1 MIAALERPIRT
12 LALVMALLG
21 GVALLGLV
29 AMTVLSVTGRNLTSI
44 GLSNINGD
52 FELVEAGTAFAV
64 FAFLPWCQ
72 FNRGHAAV
80 EILAPRFG
88 PTLNNI
94 IDVIAEALM
103 LAMWVFLIWR
113 LWLGMA
119 DKRSYAETTFILQYP
134 IWWAYAASLAAG
146 IAVVIVAT
154 FCLFRAI
161 DGLVTGKR
169 ASKVAG
175 HE

>member
-1 MIAALERPIRT
+1 MIATLERPIRA
-12 LALVMALLG
+12 LALFMAFLGGAALLCL
-21 GVALLGLV
+21 VGL
-29 AMTVLSVTGRNLTSI
+29 TVLSVTGRNLTSI

-72 FNRGHAAV
+72 LNRGHATV
-80 EILAPRFG
+80 EILAARFG
-88 PTLNNI
+88 RLLNNV

-103 LAMWVFLIWR
+103 LAIWVFLIWR

-119 DKRSYAETTFILQYP
+119 DKQAYQETTFILQYP

-146 IAVVIVAT
+146 LTVVIIAV
-154 FCLFRAI
+154 FCLMRAI
-161 DGLVTGKR
+161 AGLI
-169 ASKVAG
+169 AG
-175 HE
+175 TRPSGGAVHE

>member
-12 LALVMALLG
+12 LALFMAFLGGAALLCL
-21 GVALLGLV
+21 VGL
-29 AMTVLSVTGRNLTSI
+29 TVLSVTGRNLTSI

-72 FNRGHAAV
+72 LNRGHATV
-80 EILAPRFG
+80 EILAARFG
-88 PTLNNI
+88 RLLNNV

-103 LAMWVFLIWR
+103 LAIWVFLIWR

-119 DKRSYAETTFILQYP
+119 DKQAYQETTFILQYP

-146 IAVVIVAT
+146 LTVVIIAV
-154 FCLFRAI
+154 FCLMRAI
-161 DGLVTGKR
+161 AGLI
-169 ASKVAG
+169 AG
-175 HE
+175 TRPSGGAVHE